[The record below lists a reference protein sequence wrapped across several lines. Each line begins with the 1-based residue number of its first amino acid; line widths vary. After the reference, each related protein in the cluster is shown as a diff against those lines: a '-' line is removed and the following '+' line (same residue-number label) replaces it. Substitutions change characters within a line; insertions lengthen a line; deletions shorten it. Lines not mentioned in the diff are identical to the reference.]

1 MFTILILEKLTRP
14 SSVKLGV
21 PSSMKARSARYIP
34 RYGTH
39 GGLQLHMQTHNANII
54 FQRAGLKHLL
64 MYFPLVISSIY
75 FFSVSLRFLNLP
87 SDDTV
92 FCSLSMSAFVYETQR
107 SCSGF
112 VEGVRFI
119 LSSSLRS
126 RYPPVCT
133 LWPRSSSACRWR
145 SGWERKWSPALRYNC
160 WGSDRY
166 QPLQAIFLWSW
177 PWSPHQCGSLSE
189 TPPGYS
195 SVVRGWEGWSSVC

>member
-1 MFTILILEKLTRP
+1 
-14 SSVKLGV
+14 
-21 PSSMKARSARYIP
+21 
-34 RYGTH
+34 
-39 GGLQLHMQTHNANII
+39 
-54 FQRAGLKHLL
+54 
-64 MYFPLVISSIY
+64 MYFSLVISSIY

-92 FCSLSMSAFVYETQR
+92 FCSLSMRAFVFKTQR
-107 SCSGF
+107 SCSVF

-119 LSSSLRS
+119 QSRSLRS
-126 RYPPVCT
+126 GYPPVCT

-145 SGWERKWSPALRYNC
+145 SGWEQKWSPALRYNC

-166 QPLQAIFLWSW
+166 QPLLATFLWSW

-195 SVVRGWEGWSSVC
+195 SVVRGWKGPSVIYSHVKKIEEKKYSTQHHRKAVLHSLHHFPTIRKLNLSHAHIVWSNLMLQQKAMAVI